1 MLGVTSCVAI
11 PSALFSMNAYDLHRY
26 RRCCSFGIV
35 MTILHM
41 LLLICW
47 ISTFICFL
55 PAFLVSLVRW
65 VVSLVSCVW
74 EWEYQIS
81 WAIIMAPVPWLFV
94 NAITLV
100 LSTLFFCIGSK
111 PRQPTKPAKSPISAW
126 IYVAPLVAG
135 LRANKS
141 SPLSGS
147 MIHLL
152 PDIARFIGGAGT
164 SSGSNNSSPH
174 RTTNDNANLTQ
185 VVELSSA
192 NEESKN
198 DNNNNDNNDNN
209 NNDENKTNL
218 NIDDF
223 TFMMHETLPS
233 FLPNHQNYDEPT
245 EVVIHDSSSLSS
257 PTPLSPSLRL
267 PPNPA
272 SASLSSIEVSMPM
285 VIWHGGDGTR
295 PHHRRTLTITSP
307 YDIQLKQLLSSSL
320 LTSLMT
326 QVRKPRSCFSRWLH
340 WMKVPLRISWIDW
353 YYQKLIDIFGRYN
366 GRSPQP
372 SQPVQWNDEV
382 FGCHGAAI

>member
-1 MLGVTSCVAI
+1 MLELTSCVAV
-11 PSALFSMNAYDLHRY
+11 PFALSSMNAYDLRRY
-26 RRCCSFGIV
+26 RRCCSFGII

-41 LLLICW
+41 LLSIIWIITLI
-47 ISTFICFL
+47 FFL
-55 PAFLVSLVRW
+55 PSFLPSFIRWIVSIF
-65 VVSLVSCVW
+65 SCVW
-74 EWEYQIS
+74 EWEYEVS
-81 WAIIMAPVPWLFV
+81 WAIIMAPVPWVLIHSF
-94 NAITLV
+94 ALV
-100 LSTLFFCIGSK
+100 LTPVLCIFGLLNVEK
-111 PRQPTKPAKSPISAW
+111 PRPKEEIKSSAW

-147 MIHLL
+147 MIQLL
-152 PDIARFIGGAGT
+152 PDIARFIGGAGA

-185 VVELSSA
+185 VVELSGT

-198 DNNNNDNNDNN
+198 DNNNNNN
-209 NNDENKTNL
+209 NGIKP

-245 EVVIHDSSSLSS
+245 EVVIHDLSSLSS
-257 PTPLSPSLRL
+257 PTPSPSLRL
-267 PPNPA
+267 PPNP
-272 SASLSSIEVSMPM
+272 SSLSSIEVSMPI
-285 VIWHGGDGTR
+285 VIWHGGDGTH
-295 PHHRRTLTITSP
+295 PHHRHTLTITSP

-366 GRSPQP
+366 GRAEFANGREP
-372 SQPVQWNDEV
+372 QWNDEV
-382 FGCHGAAI
+382 FGCHGAIID